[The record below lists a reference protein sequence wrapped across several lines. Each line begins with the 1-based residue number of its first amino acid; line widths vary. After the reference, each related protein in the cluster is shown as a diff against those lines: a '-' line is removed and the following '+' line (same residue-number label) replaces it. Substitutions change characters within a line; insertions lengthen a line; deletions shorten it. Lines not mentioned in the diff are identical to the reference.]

1 MMANER
7 PVFGT
12 AVPQHRY
19 RIGAYE
25 AVLLGEVD
33 SHDRRRYR
41 FVLAVLDPVQQQPG
55 LYVTAEAEDPQRERG
70 PQALCLYADGGREVI
85 DVSKDWLLAEP
96 FARRALELAC
106 ERLGIEAAVQQIM

>member
-1 MMANER
+1 MDNAK

-33 SHDRRRYR
+33 SHDQRRYR
-41 FVLAVLDPVQQQPG
+41 FVLAVLDPVQHHPG

-70 PQALCLYADGGREVI
+70 PQALCIYGDGGREVV
-85 DVSKDWLLAEP
+85 DVSKDWLLAEA
-96 FARRALELAC
+96 FARRALELVR